1 MVELLSND
9 YKRLLDKK
17 RFKPRLLGPLAP
29 NKIILREGRNGCIHL
44 HTIKIKRTLKK
55 KNDACIIAE
64 GITVGSPEQ
73 GCGISAPLVYLSHS
87 HIEINVCPKFMTT
100 GTD

>member
-1 MVELLSND
+1 MVKLLSND

-17 RFKPRLLGPLAP
+17 HFKPRLTATFPPP
-29 NKIILREGRNGCIHL
+29 NKIILEREKYLYQATQKKN
-44 HTIKIKRTLKK
+44 KREIEK

-64 GITVGSPEQ
+64 GITTRSPEQ
-73 GCGISAPLVYLSHS
+73 GCGISSLFVYLFLS
-87 HIEINVCPKFMTT
+87 HIEINVCPKFVTT